1 MEALGACKIVNFGS
15 TSLKLGLLIRKLYVD
30 FKNGLNLENLITI
43 ESVDPYSPFYIETHC
58 IIVVFIGSNSGKDKI

>member
-1 MEALGACKIVNFGS
+1 MPNIALADS
-15 TSLKLGLLIRKLYVD
+15 ELYVD
-30 FKNGLNLENLITI
+30 LKNSLNLENLITI